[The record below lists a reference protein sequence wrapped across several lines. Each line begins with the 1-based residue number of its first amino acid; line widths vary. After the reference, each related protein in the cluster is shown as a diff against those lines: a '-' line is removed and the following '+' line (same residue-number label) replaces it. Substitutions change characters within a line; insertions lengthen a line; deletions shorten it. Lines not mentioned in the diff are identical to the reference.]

1 MPVGVKICGINS
13 PAAMAAV
20 VAGGA
25 QMVGFNFYPPSPRAI
40 TAEEAGILAA
50 QRRGDTAIVGVF
62 VNESDAS
69 IAEVL
74 RSAPLDLLQLHGGES
89 LERVAEIRRRF
100 NLPVIKVLPIATR
113 EDLDQ
118 VDRFVE
124 VADHL
129 LFDAKPPKGM
139 KNALPG
145 GNALHF
151 DWTLLADCEAL
162 QGEKPPSWLLS
173 GGLNLD
179 NLETAVR
186 TSGAKMVDL
195 ASGVELRPGVK
206 SPEKISALL
215 AAAAA
220 L

>member
-20 VAGGA
+20 VAGGSRMA
-25 QMVGFNFYPPSPRAI
+25 GFNFYPPSPRAI
-40 TAEEAGILAA
+40 TAEEAGVLAA
-50 QRRGDTAIVGVF
+50 QRRGDMAIVGVF
-62 VNESDAS
+62 VNESDAT

-74 RSAPLDLLQLHGGES
+74 RSAPLDLLQLHGRES
-89 LERVAEIRRRF
+89 PERVAEIRRRF
-100 NLPVIKVLPIATR
+100 ALPVIKALPVATR

-118 VDRFVE
+118 IDSFVE
-124 VADHL
+124 VTDHF

-145 GNALHF
+145 GNALQF
-151 DWTLLADCEAL
+151 DWNLLANCKAL
-162 QGEKPPSWLLS
+162 RGENAISWLLS

-186 TSGAKMVDL
+186 TTGAKMVDL
-195 ASGVELRPGVK
+195 ASGVERRPGVK